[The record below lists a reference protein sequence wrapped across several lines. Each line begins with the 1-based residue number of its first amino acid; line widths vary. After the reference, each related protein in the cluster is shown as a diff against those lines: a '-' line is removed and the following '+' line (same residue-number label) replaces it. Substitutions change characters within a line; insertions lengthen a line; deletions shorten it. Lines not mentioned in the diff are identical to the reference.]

1 MAETAA
7 YKKLNNAG
15 MKALA
20 AGNRSKAE
28 LLFTAAIAAD
38 GSNISA
44 YMNLVSCHLS
54 GKDLHQALL
63 VLNAMRKKC
72 NPVQLTLAAAD
83 ISRFEALTSSAI
95 KKRFLLVS
103 LDNTFESR
111 LFTLAFTDLFGRAKG
126 VLLDIAMPRLD
137 CFRKLEPSGFSY
149 GKRLPVE
156 RKECFGEIAG
166 NEYDAIIFIDFPESG
181 SLDGF
186 CRLLALKGPRKTFV
200 NLHLAYGK
208 GDSTASDL
216 IADKKLFQPL
226 DAMFI
231 LDNDTFAA
239 NRKYGVP
246 AGKMRKYTFSVNAG
260 YYAPIKG
267 SFRPYL
273 ASAGNSARDYGALLS
288 AMEGLDTELKI
299 YTDLD
304 LETGRSAAV
313 NLSVHKLGGNL
324 ELLKDEL
331 GGALAVVIPFR
342 PAVSPAANSI
352 LTIAM
357 SLGKVVLTNET
368 AALRKLVKAGVNGF
382 FYDENLPGDL
392 RTKISYILSL
402 TKERRELIGTR
413 ARETVLAKADYRH
426 LAGKVYAAL
435 LPGPAIR
442 HI

>member
-7 YKKLNNAG
+7 YRKLNNAG

-20 AGNRSKAE
+20 AGNLIKAA
-28 LLFTAAIAAD
+28 LLFTAAVSMD
-38 GSNISA
+38 GNNISA
-44 YMNLVSCHLS
+44 YMNLVACHLS

-63 VLNAMRKKC
+63 VLNAMRKEC
-72 NPVQLTLAAAD
+72 NPVQLAAAAAD
-83 ISRFEALTSSAI
+83 ISKVEALASAAI
-95 KKRFLLVS
+95 TKRFLLVS
-103 LDNTFESR
+103 LDNTLESR
-111 LFTLAFTDLFGRAKG
+111 LFTLAFTDLFGRVKG

-137 CFRKLEPSGFSY
+137 CFLKHEPSGFLY
-149 GKRLPVE
+149 GKRLPVGQN
-156 RKECFGEIAG
+156 ECFDGVAG
-166 NEYDAIIFIDFPESG
+166 SEYDAIIFIDFPENG
-181 SLDGF
+181 LLDGF
-186 CRLLALKGPRKTFV
+186 CRLLTVKGPRKIFV
-200 NLHLAYGK
+200 NLHLAQGK
-208 GDSTASDL
+208 GDSAASDL
-216 IADKKLFQPL
+216 IAGRKLFHAL

-246 AGKMRKYTFSVNAG
+246 AGKMRKYIFSVNTG
-260 YYAPIKG
+260 YYAPTKG

-288 AMEGLDTELKI
+288 AMEGLNTELRI

-304 LETGRSAAV
+304 LKTKRTDAV

-331 GGALAVVIPFR
+331 GGALAVVIPFQ

-352 LTIAM
+352 LTMAM
-357 SLGKVVLTNET
+357 SLGKVVLTNEA
-368 AALRKLVKAGVNGF
+368 AALKKIVKAGVNGF
-382 FYDENLPGDL
+382 FYNEDLRGDL

-402 TKERRELIGTR
+402 TKDQRELIGAR

-426 LAGKVYAAL
+426 LVGKVYAAL
-435 LPGPAIR
+435 RNKGLPAS
-442 HI
+442 